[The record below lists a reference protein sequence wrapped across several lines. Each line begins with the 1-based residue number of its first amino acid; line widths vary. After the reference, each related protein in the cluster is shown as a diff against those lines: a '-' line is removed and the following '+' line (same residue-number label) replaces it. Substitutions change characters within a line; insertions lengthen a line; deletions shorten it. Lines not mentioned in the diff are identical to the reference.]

1 MVGMLF
7 GIVIGQSGV
16 AAQQPEMWRGL
27 VVEPEN
33 DCVPYVGDDYENP
46 VLTEQDIQDEMGGT
60 TGGWYGI
67 YEARIFA
74 SGRETHVERIVAV
87 SEAHDSGLC
96 GRSAEEKKAFGAG
109 LNNYTLASPELNFE
123 KGWYDAGEL
132 LPPKRAVLV
141 REDGGV
147 RQADSQAVN
156 WMRLSG
162 TSWRGCWPRVR
173 RARFHRESRGTMGA
187 RSIRQCRASGTAR
200 R

>member
-1 MVGMLF
+1 MSNQGDRTFHVTNKGAPVRWGSGTVPTMEVSVRISVVGMLF

-33 DCVPYVGDDYENP
+33 DCVAYVGDDYENP

-132 LPPKRAVLV
+132 LPPNARCWFARTVVFVK
-141 REDGGV
+141 
-147 RQADSQAVN
+147 QTH
-156 WMRLSG
+156 RLSIG
-162 TSWRGCWPRVR
+162 
-173 RARFHRESRGTMGA
+173 
-187 RSIRQCRASGTAR
+187 
-200 R
+200 